1 MQTFRTILIEALVL
15 TLVIAGISAALSPTE
30 LGLAGTAALHP
41 LWLGI
46 FALSARYGP
55 LGLVVS
61 LGMGIAL
68 VAGLDFFFL
77 DGTTLA
83 TRLDSQTDLIPFLSA
98 TVVALIA
105 MSHASHRKRHEEWE
119 QVLEEEAK
127 EERRLCDS
135 LQEANRYLRQRCDR
149 MDASVR
155 LWRQAARCLERGDL
169 AQAADAALDLCTR
182 RVGARHGYFVE
193 ARSGELRGSGHGQI
207 RDDMW
212 NKDKTLMATLSDAK
226 THLVL
231 DIAGADEHDSDVT
244 IPVRDEQD
252 DELLGVIALRGADP
266 TLIGKAELHDLS
278 LVAEWLAPLVARKL
292 KGPRLRDASGVVAV

>member
-1 MQTFRTILIEALVL
+1 MQTSRTILIEALVL
-15 TLVIAGISAALSPTE
+15 TLVIAAITAALSPAA
-30 LGLAGTAALHP
+30 LGLTGTRLHP

-55 LGLVVS
+55 VGLVVS
-61 LGMGIAL
+61 LCASIAL
-68 VAGLDFFFL
+68 VTGLDFFLL
-77 DGTTLA
+77 DGGTLA
-83 TRLDSQTDLIPFLSA
+83 ARLDSQTDLIPFVSA

-119 QVLEEEAK
+119 QVLEEEVK
-127 EERRLCDS
+127 EERRLSDS
-135 LQEANRYLRQRCDR
+135 LQEANRYLRQRCDH

-155 LWRQAARCLERGDL
+155 LWRQAARSLERGDL
-169 AQAADAALDLCTR
+169 VQAADAALDLCTR
-182 RVGARHGYFVE
+182 RIGARHGYFVE
-193 ARSGELRGSGHGQI
+193 AKSGALRGSAHGQV
-207 RDDMW
+207 RDDLW
-212 NKDKTLMATLSDAK
+212 DHDKTLLATLSDSQA
-226 THLVL
+226 HLVL

-252 DELLGVIALRGADP
+252 EELLGVIALRGADP

-278 LVAEWLAPLVARKL
+278 LIAEWLAPLVARKL